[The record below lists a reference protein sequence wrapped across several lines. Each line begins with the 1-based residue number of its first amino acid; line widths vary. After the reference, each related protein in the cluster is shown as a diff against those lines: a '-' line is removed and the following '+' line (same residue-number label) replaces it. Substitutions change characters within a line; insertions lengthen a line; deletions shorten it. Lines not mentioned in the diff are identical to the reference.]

1 MPVNHRD
8 GSGDLRR
15 VIILI
20 SVGVDHQNTIDSNEK
35 LGYNTP
41 TRTLR
46 CITAVGK
53 FKFAKFEC
61 TDSNVQK
68 TSFPFDLPY
77 KWHRWPQDSIDVKFD
92 PPLSFLP
99 QPFLIKAAWTG
110 LVSCKFTKSF
120 LMIYNKVELF
130 ENF

>member
-1 MPVNHRD
+1 M
-8 GSGDLRR
+8 
-15 VIILI
+15 IA
-20 SVGVDHQNTIDSNEK
+20 NEM
-35 LGYNTP
+35 LEYNTP

-68 TSFPFDLPY
+68 TSFPFSLPY
-77 KWHRWPQDSIDVKFD
+77 KWHRWPPDSIDVKFD

-99 QPFLIKAAWTG
+99 LPSLTKAAG
-110 LVSCKFTKSF
+110 LA
-120 LMIYNKVELF
+120 
-130 ENF
+130 